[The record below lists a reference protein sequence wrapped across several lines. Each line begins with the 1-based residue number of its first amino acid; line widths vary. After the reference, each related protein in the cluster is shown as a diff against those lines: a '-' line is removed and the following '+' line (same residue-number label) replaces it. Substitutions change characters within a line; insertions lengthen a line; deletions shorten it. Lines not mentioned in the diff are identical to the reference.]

1 MEQKRL
7 QRKQA
12 MHCAADHAEVMQPPQ
27 LARPRDV
34 VVVPQNTLLN
44 RRTTNPALLLLLSR
58 LPDQTYAAYTNPR
71 IV

>member
-1 MEQKRL
+1 VEQKRL

-34 VVVPQNTLLN
+34 VDSSSSPKTLYL
-44 RRTTNPALLLLLSR
+44 
-58 LPDQTYAAYTNPR
+58 
-71 IV
+71 I